1 MEQFFYELLVPSSI
15 ADEALAFS
23 KNNEVWHLYYNFE
36 AARLPT
42 ELVIKEPM
50 LMWLA
55 KNQFDFHVG
64 VIKLPPNTC
73 YKWHSD
79 TDRQVGINM
88 LLEDNGSKCLF
99 AEDTEDVS
107 FPIIEL
113 AYKPSKYYVFNT
125 RRQHTVFNF
134 AGTRYLLTVE
144 FLGKDRGLTY
154 TDICNVFKDNHGN
167 QHR

>member
-1 MEQFFYELLVPSSI
+1 MEQFFYELPNASVI
-15 ADEALAFS
+15 ADEALAFGKS
-23 KNNEVWHLYYNFE
+23 TDVWHLYYNFE
-36 AARLPT
+36 AARLPI
-42 ELVIKEPM
+42 ELAIKEPM

-55 KNQFDFHVG
+55 KNRFDFHVG
-64 VIKLPPNTC
+64 VLKLPPNTC
-73 YKWHSD
+73 YRWHSD

-99 AEDTEDVS
+99 AENTEGVS
-107 FPIIEL
+107 FPTIEL
-113 AYKPSKYYVFNT
+113 AYKPNKYYVFNT
-125 RRQHTVFNF
+125 RRQHTVLNF

-167 QHR
+167 EY